1 MPAGEFRPGCKAVL
15 ARMLRAWLST
25 VRSDSTS
32 VRDTSQLGT
41 ARCGQPGSRPP
52 PRHCRPV
59 RALRI
64 NLGKE
69 VQVVGCWDQRAALP
83 VQCLIDLGD
92 TVTHPGVVHAKITSR
107 PVVPGGI
114 DYGVLAVG
122 KGHGPGERVGKQVTL
137 DCQVAAILN
146 QKPPQVRRGHDEDSP
161 PGRRPGGRPASGGA
175 HGRRSPSTRASRR
188 RGRPAALRPPSR
200 PTTQAPRQCR
210 GTSRP
215 QSSTGCNWR
224 GRRTTGSQLLLPV
237 RLSMSTSLSFNLRP

>member
-1 MPAGEFRPGCKAVL
+1 
-15 ARMLRAWLST
+15 MLRAWLST

-32 VRDTSQLGT
+32 ARDSSQLGT

-146 QKPPQVRRGHDEDSP
+146 KKPPQVRRGHDEDSLP
-161 PGRRPGGRPASGGA
+161 LVADRAVDLPRAVRTGVDPLVREHLDGAVGRQLSGLHPGRQRRRPGNVAEQVGRN
-175 HGRRSPSTRASRR
+175 H
-188 RGRPAALRPPSR
+188 RPAAIGVADEQRDHSFSSPFAYPCRPACRSTYAR
-200 PTTQAPRQCR
+200 DKPRARACA
-210 GTSRP
+210 SHH
-215 QSSTGCNWR
+215 N
-224 GRRTTGSQLLLPV
+224 
-237 RLSMSTSLSFNLRP
+237 